1 MSLLKSG
8 RVRVAICSL
17 VLASLAACG
26 GGGGSSATDAEQ
38 TSSSVSLSGVAA
50 KGLMKNALVKAF
62 AVTPDGAKGA
72 QIGATQRTDD
82 AGRYTLSGLPAG
94 AVLLLEVSVDE
105 QTRMADEAT
114 GLDLVPPSSFVMRAS
129 KVLVNKGA
137 DVLQITPFS
146 EMAVAIALQNGGLTP
161 DVVDAANQKV
171 VSFVSYPVLTTEP
184 SFKAGY
190 KPANPSGVLLAAVS
204 RLALDD
210 GIGECQAAGAQ
221 ASKVACVVAAL
232 GTIGAGDDQLIT
244 KLESAKT
251 AMESGYDGDVVPPLV
266 KQSPV
271 LLTSSVRD
279 AITEAKALIRNV
291 RANAEKTTADQVV
304 QRFRTVADEVKANVS
319 PIDDSNQLLVV
330 AGAKAVAVLA
340 NPQRELGTFASA
352 NFLVRLGLGHDDA
365 CTMFSDSQA
374 TVPATS
380 FQDVQV
386 IKCTVGLSKRYA
398 PFSSTSTSTN
408 GSPYGFSWTV
418 IHFLHELVVTRTNS
432 LGQYTVKS
440 RLFQQPVVHEET
452 YGYYDE
458 VKGAWVPDYNQRTI
472 KDTPGEREALSSE
485 MTAAASTSTLPNG
498 DLNHIALSGDMAP
511 GVVAGSVMQDKVVV
525 SIDLSSQAA
534 GDLTRLNLAGRFTAF
549 KNGAEDVS
557 VSLKSGS
564 YIQAR
569 TRTLADVYSGLAE
582 DLSGSAVH
590 LLIEATHPQG
600 NQVTG
605 TLDVSDFVNNA
616 QRSGPRLAVFHGTL
630 TQAGGAVLF
639 DGTVRLNAPVN
650 PVPSPNQLSEVY
662 VDWTATVEGRLPI
675 PSRPDLILSVA
686 VTEPASGRYGF
697 SGSYQQGS
705 DKILVSGAINEAH
718 PDAEWLTLSTPS
730 GVTVTA
736 HHQDESLDIKKG
748 NDVIGVFTR
757 SNSKIVYADNSYEQ
771 F

>member
-26 GGGGSSATDAEQ
+26 GGGSSAADAEQ

-50 KGLMKNALVKAF
+50 KGVMKNALVKAF

-137 DVLQITPFS
+137 DVLQVTPFS
-146 EMAVAIALQNGGLTP
+146 EMAVVMALQNGGLIP

-171 VSFVSYPVLTTEP
+171 VSFVSYPVLTIEP
-184 SFKAGY
+184 AFKAGY

-204 RLALDD
+204 KLAFDG
-210 GIGECQAAGAQ
+210 GIGTCASAGAP
-221 ASKVACVVAAL
+221 ASRVACVVAAL
-232 GTIGAGDDQLIT
+232 GTIGAGDDQLIA

-304 QRFRTVADEVKANVS
+304 RRFRTVADEVKADVS

-340 NPQRELGTFASA
+340 NPQRELGTFVSA
-352 NFLVRLGLGHDDA
+352 NFLVRLGVGHDDA
-365 CTMFSDSQA
+365 CTMFSDAQA
-374 TVPATS
+374 TVQATS

-386 IKCTVGLSKRYA
+386 IKCTVGLSKQYV
-398 PFSSTSTSTN
+398 PSSSA
-408 GSPYGFSWTV
+408 SPYSYSWTT
-418 IHFLHELVVTRTNS
+418 INFLHELVVTRATS

-440 RLFQQPVVHEET
+440 RLFQQSVVHEQT
-452 YGYYDE
+452 N
-458 VKGAWVPDYNQRTI
+458 PDTQ
-472 KDTPGEREALSSE
+472 GERVALSSE
-485 MTAAASTSTLPNG
+485 MTALASTSALPNG
-498 DLNHIALSGDMAP
+498 DLNHLTLSGDMAP

-525 SIDLSSQAA
+525 NIDLSSQAA

-549 KNGAEDVS
+549 KNGAEGVS

-630 TQAGGAVLF
+630 TQAGGAMLF

-718 PDAEWLTLSTPS
+718 PDTEWLTLSTPS

>member
-26 GGGGSSATDAEQ
+26 GGGSSAADAEQ

-50 KGLMKNALVKAF
+50 KGVMKNALVKAF

-137 DVLQITPFS
+137 DVLQVTPFS
-146 EMAVAIALQNGGLTP
+146 EMAVVMALQNGGLIP

-171 VSFVSYPVLTTEP
+171 VSFVSYPVLTIEP
-184 SFKAGY
+184 AFKAGY

-204 RLALDD
+204 KLAFDG
-210 GIGECQAAGAQ
+210 GIGTCASAGAP
-221 ASKVACVVAAL
+221 ASRVACVVAAL
-232 GTIGAGDDQLIT
+232 GTIGAGDDQLIA

-340 NPQRELGTFASA
+340 NPQRELGTFVSA
-352 NFLVRLGLGHDDA
+352 NFLVRLGVGHDDA
-365 CTMFSDSQA
+365 CTMFSDAQA
-374 TVPATS
+374 TVQATS

-386 IKCTVGLSKRYA
+386 IKCTVGLSKQYV
-398 PFSSTSTSTN
+398 PSSSA
-408 GSPYGFSWTV
+408 SPYSYSWTT
-418 IHFLHELVVTRTNS
+418 INFLHELVVTRATS

-440 RLFQQPVVHEET
+440 RLFQQSVVHEQT
-452 YGYYDE
+452 N
-458 VKGAWVPDYNQRTI
+458 PDTQ
-472 KDTPGEREALSSE
+472 GERVALSSE
-485 MTAAASTSTLPNG
+485 MTALASTSTLPNG
-498 DLNHIALSGDMAP
+498 DLNHLTLSGDMAP

-525 SIDLSSQAA
+525 NIDLSSQAA

-549 KNGAEDVS
+549 KNGAEGVS

-630 TQAGGAVLF
+630 TQAGGAMLF

-718 PDAEWLTLSTPS
+718 PDTEWLTLSTPS

>member
-1 MSLLKSG
+1 MSVLKSG
-8 RVRVAICSL
+8 RVRVAVCSL

-26 GGGGSSATDAEQ
+26 GGGGGSSGTDAEQ

-50 KGLMKNALVKAF
+50 KGVMKNAIVKAF
-62 AVTPDGAKGA
+62 AVTPNGVKGA
-72 QIGATQRTDD
+72 QIGATQRTDN
-82 AGRYTLSGLPAG
+82 AGHYTVSGLPAG

-114 GLDLVPPSSFVMRAS
+114 GLDLVPPSNFVMRAT
-129 KVLVNKGA
+129 KVLTNQGA
-137 DVLQITPFS
+137 DVLQVTPFS
-146 EMAVAIALQNGGLTP
+146 EMAVAMALQNGGLTA

-171 VSFVSYPVLTTEP
+171 VAFVSYPVLTAEP
-184 SFKAGY
+184 AFKAGY

-204 RLALDD
+204 KLAFDD
-210 GIGECQAAGAQ
+210 GIDACKAVDAPAA
-221 ASKVACVVAAL
+221 KVACVVTAL
-232 GTIGAGDDQLIT
+232 STIGAGDDQLIA

-304 QRFRTVADEVKANVS
+304 QRFTTVADEVKGNVS

-330 AGAKAVAVLA
+330 AAAKAVAVLA
-340 NPQRELGTFASA
+340 NPQRELGSFASA
-352 NFLVRLGLGHDDA
+352 DFLVRLGMGHDDA
-365 CTMFSDSQA
+365 CTMFSDAQA
-374 TVPATS
+374 TVRATS
-380 FQDVQV
+380 FQGVQV
-386 IKCTVGLSKRYA
+386 IKCTVGLSSQYA
-398 PFSSTSTSTN
+398 GSNWSAISS
-408 GSPYGFSWTV
+408 SWTM
-418 IHFLHELVVTRTNS
+418 INFSHELVVSRTAVS
-432 LGQYTVKS
+432 GQYTVKS
-440 RLFQQPVVHEET
+440 TLFQQPVVHERT
-452 YGYYDE
+452 YAYSGDLGG
-458 VKGAWVPDYNQRTI
+458 VFVVDYGRSTSQDI
-472 KDTPGEREALSSE
+472 AGERVVLSPE
-485 MTAAASTSTLPNG
+485 MIATASASTLVNG
-498 DLNHIALSGDMAP
+498 DLDRITLSGDMAP
-511 GVVAGSVMQDKVVV
+511 GVAAGVVTQGKVAVN
-525 SIDLSSQAA
+525 IDLSTQAVA

-549 KNGAEDVS
+549 KDGVEGVS
-557 VSLKSGS
+557 VALKSGS
-564 YIQAR
+564 YIQAK
-569 TRTLADVYSGLAE
+569 TQVLADVYSGLAE

-600 NQVTG
+600 NKVTG

-616 QRSGPRLAVFHGTL
+616 QRSGPRQAVFSGTL
-630 TQAGGAVLF
+630 TQAGGATLF
-639 DGTVRLNAPVN
+639 AGKVRLNAPVN

-697 SGSYQQGS
+697 SGSYQQGT
-705 DKILVSGAINEAH
+705 DKILVSGSINESN
-718 PDAEWLTLSTPS
+718 PDAEWLTLATPS

-736 HHQDESLDIKKG
+736 HHKDASLDIKKG
-748 NDVIGVFTR
+748 NDVIGVFAR